1 MEDKVGD
8 SRAKM
13 LRGHISSS
21 IFLSV
26 RLRFW
31 GRQLRKKGLAVN
43 STQGREEKEE
53 RSGSNSW
60 AMQEATGSEHEHR

>member
-8 SRAKM
+8 RRAKM
-13 LRGHISSS
+13 LRGHISS
-21 IFLSV
+21 IFPSV

-53 RSGSNSW
+53 R
-60 AMQEATGSEHEHR
+60 AMQEATGSEHQHR